1 MAVLVIASAQMDKE
15 LYQKLLGDIAWEAQR
30 PEGAIFHCAAFD
42 QAGVVHVVD
51 VWESEEAA
59 VRHFE
64 RHVRPVFLEK
74 KLAAPKLSMMPV
86 HDMAAHEGIELFR
99 I

>member
-1 MAVLVIASAQMDKE
+1 MAVLVIASAQVDKE
-15 LYQKLLGDIAWEAQR
+15 LYQKLLADIAWETQR
-30 PEGAIFHCAAFD
+30 PEGAILHCAAFD
-42 QAGVVHVVD
+42 PAGTLNVVD

-64 RHVRPVFLEK
+64 HHVLPIFLDRK
-74 KLAAPKLSMMPV
+74 MAAPKISILPV
-86 HDMAAHEGIELFR
+86 HDMAVHPGIDLFR

>member
-1 MAVLVIASAQMDKE
+1 MAVLVIASAQVDKE
-15 LYQKLLGDIAWEAQR
+15 LYQKLLSDIAWETQR
-30 PEGAIFHCAAFD
+30 PEGAMFHCAAFD
-42 QAGVVHVVD
+42 AAGVLNVVD

-64 RHVRPVFLEK
+64 RHVLPIFLEK
-74 KLAAPKLSMMPV
+74 KMAAPKLSIMPV
-86 HDMAAHEGIELFR
+86 HDMAAHPGLDLFR